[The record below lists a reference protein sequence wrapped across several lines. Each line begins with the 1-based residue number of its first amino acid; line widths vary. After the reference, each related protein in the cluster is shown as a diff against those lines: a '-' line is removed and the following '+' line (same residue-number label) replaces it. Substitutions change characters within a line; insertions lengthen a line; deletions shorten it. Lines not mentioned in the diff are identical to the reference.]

1 MNNEETVINIEFDP
15 GIYIKYNPD
24 LEKCF
29 LAPNPSID
37 KQTLNS
43 KLLEHYTLKGQKEN
57 RIANKQQLN
66 KVWISEDD
74 IDDAFDHEFYAT
86 EYPDTLI
93 FYSYWS
99 SVSLR
104 ERLFNHYH
112 KFGKTEGRYKNKQ
125 QKNIRKI
132 DKLSISEIVPFSSL
146 KYFAN
151 HLECVALL
159 VTDIEIEKGHYIE
172 FINRLLNNTN
182 KKESKRIDFK
192 IIINKIRDNNSI
204 DIGNLKELFRSV
216 EIVNLNLSPEDDLYI
231 RDDSKLENTPSHG
244 RKSGPNVMFYRAM
257 KICKQYNTTLLLE
270 TDCFFRTSWLQ
281 KLKDFIN
288 HSNGFWISG
297 AIYDGAILTK
307 AESEISTHIN
317 GGVGLY
323 ATGNETF
330 QLFIDKSELFLIEE
344 IKNGSVGLAYDV
356 SIKTYINH
364 IMNTNI
370 AKNEDILVAKFINRQ
385 YLPNKII
392 GNFSTPKDT
401 IISLEQISEAYNYYI
416 IHKK

>member
-1 MNNEETVINIEFDP
+1 MINIEFDP
-15 GIYIKYNPD
+15 DIYIKYNPD
-24 LEKCF
+24 LEKFF

-37 KQTLNS
+37 KETLNS

-66 KVWISEDD
+66 KVWISEDH
-74 IDDAFDHEFYAT
+74 IDDTFDHEFYAT

-93 FYSYWS
+93 FYAYWR

-104 ERLFNHYH
+104 ERLFNHYD

-132 DKLSISEIVPFSSL
+132 EKLSISEIIPFSSL
-146 KYFAN
+146 KHITN
-151 HLECVALL
+151 QLECVALL
-159 VTDIEIEKGHYIE
+159 VTDSEIENGQYIE
-172 FINRLLNNTN
+172 FINRLLNHTN
-182 KKESKRIDFK
+182 KKEAKKIDFK
-192 IIINKIRDNNSI
+192 VIINKIRDDNSI
-204 DIGNLKELFRSV
+204 DINSLTELFRSV
-216 EIVNLNLSPEDDLYI
+216 EIINFDLSSEEDLYI
-231 RDDSKLENTPSHG
+231 RDNRKLENTPAHG
-244 RKSGPNVMFYRAM
+244 RKSGPNVMFYKAM
-257 KICKQYNTTLLLE
+257 KVCKKHNTTLLLE

-281 KLKDFIN
+281 KLKEFIN

-297 AIYDGAILTK
+297 AIYDGVIPIK

-323 ATGNETF
+323 ATGNEIF
-330 QLFIDKSELFLIEE
+330 QRFIDKSELFLIEE
-344 IKNGSVGLAYDV
+344 VKNGLVGLAYDV

-364 IMNTNI
+364 IINTNI
-370 AKNEDILVAKFINRQ
+370 SKNEDILVAKFINRQ

-392 GNFSTPKDT
+392 GNFSTTKDASIT
-401 IISLEQISEAYNYYI
+401 LEQIQDMYNYYI